1 MDIKLE
7 NDEVVDDLQY
17 KGLKI
22 IQNNKWFKYGID
34 SVILSDFARHLKDN
48 SIVVDIGTGTG
59 IIGLLLC
66 GKTKL
71 KKIYGIEIQS
81 NVAEMA
87 RKSIALNNLEDRFE
101 IINKDIIDISNQEIL
116 KNNSIDYIVM
126 NPPYKEKRTGII
138 NEKNEKIISRHE
150 TTATLEDFIKI
161 SSKLLRDKG
170 TIYMVHR
177 PERLVDIFSIMRKHK
192 IEPKRIR
199 LVYPSIDKEPNIVL
213 IEGIKGALK
222 FLKVEKPLVIY
233 RDNGD
238 YTKEIKEI
246 YNIKEG

>member
-7 NDEVVDDLQY
+7 KDEVIDDLQY

-34 SVILSDFARHLKDN
+34 SVILSDFARNMKDN
-48 SIVVDIGTGTG
+48 SICLDIGTGTG

-71 KKIYGIEIQS
+71 KKIYGIEIQK

-87 RKSIALNNLEDRFE
+87 RKSIKLNDLENRFE
-101 IINKDIIDISNQEIL
+101 VINKDILDVYNENVI
-116 KNNSIDYIVM
+116 KKNSIDYIVI
-126 NPPYKEKRTGII
+126 NPPYKAKGTGII

-150 TTATLEDFIKI
+150 TTASLDDFIKI
-161 SSKLLRDKG
+161 SSKFLKDKG
-170 TIYMVHR
+170 TLYMVHR
-177 PERLVDIFSIMRKHK
+177 PERLVDIFTIMRKYK
-192 IEPKRIR
+192 VEPKRIR

-213 IEGIKGALK
+213 IEGIKGASK
-222 FLKVEKPLVIY
+222 FLKVEEPLIIY
-233 RDNGD
+233 NNDGE
-238 YTKEIKEI
+238 YTKDIKKI

>member
-126 NPPYKEKRTGII
+126 NPPYKEKGTGII